1 VPALLYAGGITAT
14 PQWAV
19 PEAGQ
24 KGFGMLSVGEIREKL
39 NQLEKR
45 IDTLG
50 RHL

>member
-1 VPALLYAGGITAT
+1 
-14 PQWAV
+14 
-19 PEAGQ
+19 
-24 KGFGMLSVGEIREKL
+24 MLSVGEIREKL